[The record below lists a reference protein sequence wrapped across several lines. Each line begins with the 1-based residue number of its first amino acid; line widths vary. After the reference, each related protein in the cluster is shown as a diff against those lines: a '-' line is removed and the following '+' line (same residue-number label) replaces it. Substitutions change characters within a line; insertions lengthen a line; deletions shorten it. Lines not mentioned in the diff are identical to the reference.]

1 MATAGSLD
9 YFIRSIWQGGAGIAE
24 AQRGIGGLGQAAKKT
39 DVEMAVARRNTQ
51 LYNAGMRSLAKDV
64 QTGKISME
72 AAEARAKGLR
82 QELGQGETVTKQSG
96 FRWMEM
102 KAKLDIASQA
112 FQTVKRVAAEVWQTV
127 GEGAQLELA
136 ETRFEK
142 LAGSINTT
150 SDSILTKFA
159 AATGGMMS
167 NAEMVSSASQ
177 IISLGLAGNETDVV
191 RLGNVVG
198 QLGLDMQQVI
208 MTFANDSKMRL
219 DALGLSVT
227 DVEARTKGYTDQG
240 IAASKAFD
248 MAVLD
253 ALEAK
258 LELIGSAAGTTA
270 GSMQQLEASWT
281 NITDTGKQWMA
292 MRLSGPIVGLSES
305 MGAAS
310 EASDKGHSSF
320 RNTLVV
326 LNEIA
331 RAFGYGTVG
340 NEAFM
345 NSLDGSAKAADGLS
359 EKMEKVSAEVSA
371 GMVFASQSFS
381 NFMSLEQMYGRQGQA
396 IAESGRV
403 ALLRRQEAVEMYARS
418 LGAAGSME
426 SMYARNAQEAATAS
440 QQVSLRMQFQAEQA
454 AAAAEAQRLVNEET
468 AQFFN
473 KLSGDSQLISEYA
486 SIMGGVATATSE
498 VGGRTEEQGDELAR
512 LQGIYNRTL
521 TSLGDYE
528 AGIKGAALT
537 EEGRAKKLAELNLIL
552 ANTQAAMDP
561 LLAITSEYSTA
572 TANSAPNVEMLN
584 KKIFEQIEAHSGN
597 AAATALAGLELGIFS
612 EEQANAMLKA
622 ALLEE
627 AIRKQSDSWDG
638 TAAGIRQIQ
647 QDIQGYISTLNEI
660 PSMISTTVHTEY
672 TSSGNPVTSNIYEPP
687 ATAMAGGGVVRG
699 GIPGRDSVP
708 ALLMPGERVLTVAQ
722 NRDWESGRS
731 GGSSGGGDTY
741 IINTR
746 DRADLVV
753 AQMSRRSRER
763 RWSGK

>member
-9 YFIRSIWQGGAGIAE
+9 YFIRSIWQGGAGVAE
-24 AQRGIGGLGQAAKKT
+24 AMRGIGGLGQAAKKT

-136 ETRFEK
+136 ESRFEK
-142 LAGSINTT
+142 LAGSIDTT
-150 SDSILTKFA
+150 SESIRSKFR
-159 AATGGMMS
+159 AATQGMMS
-167 NAEMVSSASQ
+167 DADIAASATQ
-177 IISLGLAGNETDVV
+177 IISLGLADNEKDVV
-191 RLGNVVG
+191 RLGRVVG
-198 QLGLDMQQVI
+198 ELGLDMNQVI

-270 GSMQQLEASWT
+270 GSMQVLEASWA
-281 NITDTGKQWMA
+281 NITDTGKVWLAQRWA
-292 MRLSGPIVGLSES
+292 GPIIGLSGTIDATAE
-305 MGAAS
+305 AA
-310 EASDKGHSSF
+310 ERGHSKF
-320 RNTLVV
+320 RNLMVILTTLTPGQW
-326 LNEIA
+326 A
-331 RAFGYGTVG
+331 D
-340 NEAFM
+340 EAFI
-345 NSLDGSAKAADGLS
+345 NWLDRGTKAADGLS
-359 EKMEKVSAEVSA
+359 DKMEKVSAEVSA
-371 GMVFASQSFS
+371 GMVFTSESFS
-381 NFMSLEQMYGRQGQA
+381 GFMSLEQMYGRQGQA

-403 ALLRRQEAVEMYARS
+403 ALLRRQEAVEAYSRS
-418 LGAAGSME
+418 LGNAGSME
-426 SMYARNAQEAATAS
+426 GQYARNAQEAATAS

-454 AAAAEAQRLVNEET
+454 AAAAEAQRLVNQET
-468 AQFFN
+468 AEFFN

-486 SIMGGVATATSE
+486 SIMGGVATVTSE
-498 VGGRTEEQGDELAR
+498 VGGRTEEQATELAR
-512 LQGIYNRTL
+512 LQGIYNRTV

-572 TANSAPNVEMLN
+572 TADSAPNVEMLN
-584 KKIFEQIEAHSGN
+584 KKIFEQIEAHSNN

-627 AIRKQSDSWDG
+627 AIRKQADSWDG

-647 QDIQGYISTLNEI
+647 TDIQGYISTLNEI

-687 ATAMAGGGVVRG
+687 AITAAGGGVVRG

-731 GGSSGGGDTY
+731 GGSSGGDTY